1 GLEAAIIRPA
11 AAKYDTT
18 LGEFILK
25 YDDLRAEPSPDE
37 SLLDFLQSSYE
48 IAANLAHWDRSSLE
62 RGG

>member
-1 GLEAAIIRPA
+1 LEAATIRPA
-11 AAKYDTT
+11 TARYDTT

-37 SLLDFLQSSYE
+37 ALLDFLQSSYE
-48 IAANLAHWDRSSLE
+48 AAAKLAQWDRSSLE